1 MSWLNNLFGKPVKP
15 FEDSLLVDMH
25 SHLIPGIDDGC
36 ENIEQSIVL
45 IREFEKLGRKKLIT
59 TPHIMGDYYRNTPE
73 IILPKLEEL
82 RARIKLEGI
91 DIQIDAA
98 AEYYLDE
105 TLLQKLDNNEPLLTI
120 GEKYVLFETS
130 FLNAPTQLDSLIFKL
145 KSSGYKPVL
154 AHPERYTYLINNF
167 AKIQDILDRGVYFQI
182 NINSL
187 VGYYSKA
194 SKDLAEKLIDM
205 GLVHFI
211 SSDCHNDRQMAALQK
226 SIQTPYYKK
235 TLQLPLLNNSLIQ

>member
-1 MSWLNNLFGKPVKP
+1 MSWLNNLFRKSEKPLNDTV
-15 FEDSLLVDMH
+15 LVDLH
-25 SHLIPGIDDGC
+25 SHLLPGIDDGC
-36 ENIEQSIVL
+36 ENIEQSIEL

-82 RARIKLEGI
+82 RARVKLEGI
-91 DIQIDAA
+91 DMQLEAA

-105 TLLQKLDNNEPLLTI
+105 TLIHKLDNNEPLLTI
-120 GEKYVLFETS
+120 GDKYVLFETS
-130 FLNAPTQLDSLIFKL
+130 FLNSPTQLDSLIFKL
-145 KSSGYKPVL
+145 KSNGYKPIL

-167 AKIQDILDRGVYFQI
+167 EKIDDIISRGVYFQV

-187 VGYYSKA
+187 AGYYSKT
-194 SKDLAEKLIDM
+194 SKELAEKLIDK

-211 SSDCHNDRQMAALQK
+211 SSDCHNDRQMAFMQK
-226 SIQTPYYKK
+226 SIHTPYYKK
-235 TLQLPLLNNSLIQ
+235 VLQLPLLNNSLIQ